1 MPTVRRLW
9 VFVVAALL
17 LALAFLV
24 VGHGGGIPV
33 PLLAIGVVAVA
44 VVVVRG
50 WARFPEAWRR
60 TGRKVLDTAFLIFF
74 VVYTAAAILWLVTG
88 LATALA
94 EGSPSLHRSLHRIG
108 GTSPATRVV
117 GGVVAKDVKFL
128 STRLEL
134 SGSGEVRFRFTNQDS
149 DGHNVAIYRTKD
161 ARDPVF
167 VGTVFTGPET
177 VSYEFQLPPP
187 GVYFFRCDP
196 HPQDMSGILVVRPGP
211 PGGEPVDTNAPR
223 VVATLARGISEAAHS
238 GQTSGKAVLQYL
250 FSVVNVVLAIFLIRV
265 RPRDGAARLLAVG
278 MIGTA
283 AVFNLQA
290 HTTLTVL
297 PTYTTF
303 HDPLHLISGVSYLYA
318 LLLFPDGRL
327 PRFSRNAM
335 LKWPLRAVT
344 VLAFLIAG
352 VTLGS
357 LHGNPSGYVAF
368 FGIAIPVAGFLSQA
382 ARYRY
387 AVSPEERQQSKLLMW
402 ALGLGFLTAIAF
414 FVGIG
419 ILRSLQTESGFVDLR
434 RDAFGVFPALF
445 LVIPVT
451 LVVILLRRRL
461 WDIERVINRTLVY
474 GTLAWI
480 IGILY
485 VVVVVGISDALGRR
499 NGANVGLFIA
509 ATALVAVAF
518 EPLRD
523 RLQGMANVLIYGKRA
538 TPYEVISHFSGQ
550 MAETLETEE
559 ILPRMAEAAARGVGA
574 ERARVRVVLPGGG
587 EESVVWPPGAPQAE
601 FDRVIT
607 VMHNREPVGQIAV
620 AKPPG
625 EPLTASEDGLL
636 ADLASQAGLAMR
648 NVQLTVELQARLAQI
663 SGQAADLRD
672 SRQRIVTARDAEQ
685 RRLERQI
692 HDGAERELK
701 TIETELR
708 RAGELLNQD
717 PQLAVGVLEQV
728 GTAANETLAGLRD
741 LARGI
746 FPPLLTDRGLA
757 AALEAQVRKLR
768 SAARLEFDP
777 SVLGARFPAAAEA
790 AAYFCCLEALAN
802 ADRHARAAPVSL
814 RVAQRDGW
822 LEFVVEDEGPGFDP
836 SRPSDWAG
844 LQRMR
849 DRLEALGGSLEVGSA
864 PGRGTRI
871 AGRVP
876 VVDQARRM
884 ESLEPVG

>member
-1 MPTVRRLW
+1 VRRLW
-9 VFVVAALL
+9 VFVVAGLL
-17 LALAFLV
+17 VALAFMVLV
-24 VGHGGGIPV
+24 GRGAPVPV
-33 PLLAIGVVAVA
+33 PLLAIGVLAA
-44 VVVVRG
+44 VVLIVRR
-50 WARFPEAWRR
+50 WSTVPEAWRG
-60 TGRKVLDTAFLIFF
+60 TTRKVLDAAFLMFF
-74 VVYTAAAILWLVTG
+74 VVYTAAAVLWLVTG

-117 GGVVAKDVKFL
+117 GGVVAKDIKFL
-128 STRLEL
+128 STRLTL
-134 SGSGEVRFRFTNQDS
+134 SGTGEVRFRFTNRDR

-167 VGTVFTGPET
+167 VGTVFTGPDT
-177 VSYEFQLPPP
+177 VSYEFQLPRP

-196 HPQDMSGILVVRPGP
+196 HPEDMSGILVVRPGP
-211 PGGEPVDTNAPR
+211 AGGQPVGTSAPR
-223 VVATLARGISEAAHS
+223 IVATLARGISEAAHA
-238 GQTSGKAVLQYL
+238 GQTSGQAILQYL

-265 RPRDGAARLLAVG
+265 RPRDGAARLLAIG

-297 PTYTTF
+297 PTYATF
-303 HDPLHLISGVSYLYA
+303 HDPLHLISGVSYLFA

-327 PRFSRNAM
+327 PRFSGRAW
-335 LKWPLRAVT
+335 LKWPLRAIT
-344 VLAFLIAG
+344 ILAFLIAG
-352 VTLGS
+352 VTLGY

-382 ARYRY
+382 ARYRH
-387 AVSPEERQQSKLLMW
+387 AASPEERQQSKLLMW

-419 ILRSLQTESGFVDLR
+419 ILRSLQAETSFVDLR

-451 LVVILLRRRL
+451 LVVVLLRRRL

-485 VVVVVGISDALGRR
+485 VVVVVGVSHALGRQNR
-499 NGANVGLFIA
+499 ANVGLFIA
-509 ATALVAVAF
+509 ATAAVAVAF
-518 EPLRD
+518 EPLRN

-550 MAETLETEE
+550 MAEALETEE

-574 ERARVRVVLPGGG
+574 ERAMVRVVLPGGG
-587 EESVVWPPGAPQAE
+587 EESVVWPPGAAQAE

-607 VMHNREPVGQIAV
+607 VMHNREPMGQIAV

-636 ADLASQAGLAMR
+636 ADLGSQAGLAMR
-648 NVQLTVELQARLAQI
+648 NVRLTAELQARLAQI
-663 SGQAADLRD
+663 SGQAVDLQD

-701 TIETELR
+701 AIEDELR
-708 RAGELLNQD
+708 RAGEVLDQD
-717 PQLAVGVLEQV
+717 QSLAVEILEQV

-757 AALEAQVRKLR
+757 PALEAQVRKLR
-768 SAARLEFDP
+768 STARLEFDP
-777 SVLGARFPAAAEA
+777 SVIGARFPAEAEA

-802 ADRHARAAPVSL
+802 ADRHAHAAPVSL
-814 RVAQRDGW
+814 SVAQRGGW
-822 LEFVVEDEGPGFDP
+822 LEFVVDDLGPGFDP
-836 SRPSDWAG
+836 SRSSGWAG

-849 DRLEALGGSLEVGSA
+849 DRLEALGGSLEVASASGS
-864 PGRGTRI
+864 GTRI
-871 AGRVP
+871 VGRVP
-876 VVDQARRM
+876 VVDQARPT